1 MAAIPVNLTIT
12 KGNDFNADFNLKDVN
27 GNFIDLTG
35 YTVSAF
41 MARNYTTS
49 NVISLNAQ
57 GDLNASEGLI
67 RISMPDHGGALTTTT
82 TSLKVGRYV
91 YNIFI
96 ENTSTEVKEKVIEGI
111 IEVEPSVLS

>member
-12 KGNDFNADFNLKDVN
+12 KGTDFNADFNLKDVN

-41 MARNYTTS
+41 MARNHYFQC
-49 NVISLNAQ
+49 NFLNAQ

-111 IEVEPSVLS
+111 IEVEPSALS